1 MNRRAKEKKRK
12 SFTHK
17 MQAKLLLVFCVIIIA
32 LIALI
37 GRLVYLNQKDG
48 EKYAKRVLSQQTY
61 TSSTIP
67 YRRGSILDRKGTVL
81 AASQKVYHLILDV
94 KYMLLE
100 KEDNLEPTITALVDT
115 YDSLSRDELME
126 IVKTKPDSQYVK
138 LLKNLTYDQM
148 TAMKNKIEKK
158 DSHIKGVWFE
168 EDYIRNYPYDSLAS
182 HVIGFTASGNVGTW
196 GVEQYYNEEL
206 NGTNGREYGYIDSE
220 LNLERHIKPAVNGNT
235 IITTIDASVQGIVQ
249 KHVDAF
255 NEEYG
260 SMNIGVLIMNPNN
273 GEIYAMVSN
282 KAYDLNNPTDLSS
295 FYTKKEIKGM
305 TEDDKLEALNK
316 IWRNFT
322 ISDAWEP
329 GSTFKPVTVAAALEE
344 GLISANDT
352 FFCDGYEW
360 VGGHKIKCSN
370 TAGHGTITL
379 QEALMKSCNDAM
391 MEIAKKEGNRLFYNY
406 QSFFG
411 FGEKV
416 GIDLPGEASG
426 ILMPKKE
433 RVDSALATNSFGQNF
448 TSNMVQVAAAY
459 SSLING
465 GYFYQPH
472 VAKEIIN
479 DQGATVKSFDKN
491 LIRKTVSKETSD
503 FIKEAMFQTVEA
515 GTAKYAKVPGYT
527 VGGKTGTAQKLPRSA
542 KTYIVSFIGNV
553 PVDNPEIVIYVA
565 IDEAQNV
572 LKKADSSLAQKL
584 TSQIL
589 AEVLPF
595 LEIYPSH
602 DDVFTDTEGG
612 SGSKSNKGSENTS
625 TSEGSSGGNNSNT
638 TSNNSNIE
646 ESEENND
653 SLTNQPNEGNNT
665 ESGQESESNS
675 GGSDTGTEDGSEI
688 SDEFNPDALAD
699 TEDEAEE

>member
-1 MNRRAKEKKRK
+1 
-12 SFTHK
+12 

-32 LIALI
+32 LIGLI
-37 GRLVYLNQKDG
+37 SRLVYLNRKDG

-61 TSSTIP
+61 TSSILP

-81 AASQKVYHLILDV
+81 ATSQKVYHLILDV

-100 KEDNLEPTITALVDT
+100 KENLEPTITALADT
-115 YDSLSRDELME
+115 YESLSRKELME
-126 IVKTKPDSQYVK
+126 IVKTKSKSQYVK

-148 TAMKNKIEKK
+148 NELKSKMEK
-158 DSHIKGVWFE
+158 DRHIKGVWFE
-168 EDYIRNYPYDSLAS
+168 EDYIRQYPYDSLGS

-196 GVEQYYNEEL
+196 GIEQYYNEEL

-220 LNLERHIKPAVNGNT
+220 LNLERNIKPAVNGNT
-235 IITTIDASVQGIVQ
+235 VITTIDANVQGIVQ

-260 SMNIGVLIMNPNN
+260 SKNLGVLIMNPNN

-295 FYTKKEIKGM
+295 FYTKEEIDGM
-305 TEDDKLEALNK
+305 TEEEKLEALNQV
-316 IWRNFT
+316 WRNFT
-322 ISDAWEP
+322 INDAWEP
-329 GSTFKPVTVAAALEE
+329 GSTFKPATVAMALEE
-344 GLISANDT
+344 GLISPDET
-352 FFCDGYEW
+352 FFCDGYEM
-360 VGGHKIKCSN
+360 VGGYRIKCSN
-370 TAGHGTITL
+370 RAGHGNITL

-391 MEIAKKEGNRLFYNY
+391 MQIAAKEGKKLFYNY
-406 QSFFG
+406 QAFFG
-411 FGEKV
+411 FGEKT
-416 GIDLPGEASG
+416 GIDLPGEANG
-426 ILMPKKE
+426 ILMPKKN

-448 TSNMVQVAAAY
+448 TSTMVQAAAAY

-479 DQGATVKSFDKN
+479 DQGATVKSFEKN

-515 GTAKYAKVPGYT
+515 GTAKYAQVPGYT
-527 VGGKTGTAQKLPRSA
+527 VGGKTGTAEKLPRA
-542 KTYIVSFIGNV
+542 DDTYIVSFIGNA
-553 PVDNPEIVIYVA
+553 PADNPEIVIYVA
-565 IDEAQNV
+565 IDEPQNV
-572 LKKADSSLAQKL
+572 VRQADSSLATKL

-602 DDVFTDTEGG
+602 EDIFTDTEGDT
-612 SGSKSNKGSENTS
+612 GSKSNKGSKS
-625 TSEGSSGGNNSNT
+625 TSGTEKSNGDNSADSTKKNSNT
-638 TSNNSNIE
+638 EDKNK
-646 ESEENND
+646 SEENND
-653 SLTNQPNEGNNT
+653 SLTNQSNEGNNT
-665 ESGQESESNS
+665 ESGQESETNS
-675 GGSDTGTEDGSEI
+675 DGSDTGTEEGSEI
-688 SDEFNPDALAD
+688 SDEFYPDALSGLEEE
-699 TEDEAEE
+699 TEE